1 MDPFVAIYSD
11 LVYRVLLGLI
21 AQNFIITADYVV
33 LLSLASL
40 ELLIL
45 LVQLLQNIR
54 EPLFNPGFLFGK
66 RVLCEGCFF

>member
-1 MDPFVAIYSD
+1 MGFRYQNRLVSVVLPYCFKLSLDCMDPFVAIYSD

-40 ELLIL
+40 EL
-45 LVQLLQNIR
+45 
-54 EPLFNPGFLFGK
+54 
-66 RVLCEGCFF
+66 